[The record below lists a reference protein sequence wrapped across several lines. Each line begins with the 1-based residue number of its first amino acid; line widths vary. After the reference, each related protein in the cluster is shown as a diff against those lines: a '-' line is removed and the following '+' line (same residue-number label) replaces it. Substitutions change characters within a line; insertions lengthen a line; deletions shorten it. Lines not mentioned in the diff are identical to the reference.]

1 MRARSLWPFI
11 LLALACIALFL
22 AHLSIGSVDVPL
34 RDVIGSFFITG
45 DRSEFHMIVREV
57 RLPQAITALLA
68 GCGLAASGLMMQ
80 TLFRNPLAGPSVLG
94 ISSGASLGVALIML
108 ARPLWVRIA
117 LPADAAVIAAA
128 LIGSIGVLLLILL
141 ADKRVGDGIT
151 LLIIGLMIGYLC
163 SALISVLQV
172 ASPAAALKGFVLWG
186 MGSFAGV
193 GMERLPWLAVPVLIG
208 IAGALLLIKPLNA
221 LLLGEDHAA
230 TVGVRVPAARRSIMW
245 ITGILAGSITA
256 FCGPIAFLGL
266 ATPHV
271 ARALFRTSDHAR
283 SMPATILCGGM
294 LALLCD
300 LIVRLPGVDAS
311 LPLNAVTS
319 LLGAPVVAWVLLSG
333 KRWARA
339 A

>member
-1 MRARSLWPFI
+1 NLPPLFSHDHRHTGHSPCNNGKRSPGAGRAHVVLSASFPHALPRALVCAGTRRRSGRRLPASCLRVRRPRHVPNVCGPIRRRTARTRKEGSVDGAFRSASNLSETIPIPNTGNAWLRKFAAMRARSLWPFI

-151 LLIIGLMIGYLC
+151 LLIIGL
-163 SALISVLQV
+163 
-172 ASPAAALKGFVLWG
+172 
-186 MGSFAGV
+186 
-193 GMERLPWLAVPVLIG
+193 
-208 IAGALLLIKPLNA
+208 
-221 LLLGEDHAA
+221 
-230 TVGVRVPAARRSIMW
+230 
-245 ITGILAGSITA
+245 
-256 FCGPIAFLGL
+256 
-266 ATPHV
+266 
-271 ARALFRTSDHAR
+271 
-283 SMPATILCGGM
+283 
-294 LALLCD
+294 
-300 LIVRLPGVDAS
+300 
-311 LPLNAVTS
+311 
-319 LLGAPVVAWVLLSG
+319 
-333 KRWARA
+333 
-339 A
+339 